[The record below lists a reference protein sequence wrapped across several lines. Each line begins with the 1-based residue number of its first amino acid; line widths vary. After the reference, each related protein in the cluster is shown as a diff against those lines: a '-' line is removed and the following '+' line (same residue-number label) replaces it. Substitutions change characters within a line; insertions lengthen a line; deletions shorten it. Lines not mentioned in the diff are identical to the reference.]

1 LIIDKSL
8 SALIN
13 DSTLVFRRDATRDVD
28 WYRSQ
33 IPGAQEESDVSYSCS
48 LPPDIP
54 DVQTIEKMQLIG
66 QGHPS
71 NCYDTGP
78 LKNGNDCS
86 ADCDISE
93 RTSVEVRPPVVILSG
108 FGNSKEVP
116 GLVFG
121 FDINEQLLS
130 EDDKSFRCEEFISRY
145 VAPEVYT
152 TTSHNHDKIVSFIGA
167 GEWWRCWSWERVLTF
182 DVFSLGGGR
191 GERVER

>member
-1 LIIDKSL
+1 M
-8 SALIN
+8 
-13 DSTLVFRRDATRDVD
+13 VFRRDVSRDVD
-28 WYRSQ
+28 CFRSQ

-167 GEWWRCWSWERVLTF
+167 GEWWRSWSCERVLTF